1 MSLHHSVV
9 DMSADAPKGKWLSG
23 FGQVQQTP
31 FLPSKSWRAGQVK
44 ALLVMGGSCTTIH
57 DFHLTP
63 VQANRQEKVSWKRC
77 TTWHCPQA
85 VRAGEAH
92 ITPPELWHSSWWD
105 SLPPQPHHAPKE
117 KQHSQHCWCTQST
130 GASPAFSLVLV
141 WAGLTVKMGEK
152 RQQTF

>member
-1 MSLHHSVV
+1 MHKIMSLHHSVV
-9 DMSADAPKGKWLSG
+9 DMSADAPKRKWLSG

-57 DFHLTP
+57 HFHLTP
-63 VQANRQEKVSWKRC
+63 VQANRQEKVNWKRC

-92 ITPPELWHSSWWD
+92 ITLCCAHPSCGTALGGIL
-105 SLPPQPHHAPKE
+105 SLHNSTTLPKRSNIPSIADALRA
-117 KQHSQHCWCTQST
+117 QALHQ
-130 GASPAFSLVLV
+130 LLV
-141 WAGLTVKMGEK
+141 WSLFEQV
-152 RQQTF
+152 